1 MRSVYLDL
9 AEISTPEELHQELK
23 RALRLPTWYGGN
35 LDALY
40 DCLTS
45 LSKPICLELDGL
57 EGLANLGKYSTDF
70 MNTLLDAAEA
80 NPNFTVEM

>member
-1 MRSVYLDL
+1 MRSIYLDL

-45 LSKPICLELDGL
+45 LSKPVCLELDGL
-57 EGLANLGKYSTDF
+57 EGLGDIQFRLRWWEEVS
-70 MNTLLDAAEA
+70 
-80 NPNFTVEM
+80 NFSHSLTNQF

>member
-1 MRSVYLDL
+1 MRSVYLYLGD
-9 AEISTPEELHQELK
+9 ISTPEELHQELK
-23 RALRLPTWYGGN
+23 RALRLPNWYGEN

-40 DCLTS
+40 DCLTA
-45 LSKPICLELDGL
+45 LGKPVCLELDGL
-57 EGLANLGKYSTDF
+57 EGLANLGKYSTAF